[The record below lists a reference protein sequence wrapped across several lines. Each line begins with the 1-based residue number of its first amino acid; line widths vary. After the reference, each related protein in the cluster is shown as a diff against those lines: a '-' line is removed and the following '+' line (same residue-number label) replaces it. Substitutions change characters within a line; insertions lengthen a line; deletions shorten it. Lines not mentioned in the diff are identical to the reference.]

1 MDNDRPGHKRRAIS
15 LRHLLLAVPAALAML
30 SIGVLGV
37 ALAQAWQSRQE
48 AGLVRAADA
57 AGTNLLAAIHD
68 LILERVNTNAALA
81 TPAPASPPVRQR
93 IASYRTD
100 AERGF
105 AAALPTLAALD
116 FPDHDALLASI
127 RQQLDAAQALR
138 RRAEPALDQPRAARD
153 GDLVKAWMPGM
164 TALVD
169 ASVKAWI
176 AALHAASHADPEIT
190 RYAALKEL
198 AWVMR
203 EQAGFERSAIA
214 AAIASGQPFPSEMLP
229 RLTGFRA
236 QVAATWRVAQGLLD
250 NDPAIVEAVADA
262 RRQYFEGFQP
272 QADRMRDLIQQRAA
286 LPITDA
292 EWIDVTTP
300 QIDTLLTLV
309 KAAGVASGRAA
320 QRLEDAATHRMAL
333 TGTGMLAALSFA
345 ALCVLLVLR
354 RVTGPLR
361 RIAEATERLAAGKTD
376 IVVTDRD
383 RGDEMGALAEALEV
397 FRLAAIENRRL
408 ADEQEALRAAAEAG
422 KRSSLLAMAET
433 VEHETSAH
441 VDQFSTHTA
450 RIAGIADRMAGS
462 AARTDRNADAAA
474 TAAGHALASAEAV
487 AAATEQLSASIREIS
502 GQAGHSTAIVQAA
515 VRVGVEAGDSIA
527 ALTAQVGRIGAV
539 ATAIADIAGRTN
551 LLALN
556 ATIEAARAGEAGRG
570 FAVVASE
577 VKALATQTARAT
589 DEISRQVVEVRGAT
603 EAAVRAVAD
612 IGTAIGQVD
621 SVATAIAAAVE
632 QQQAATSEIAGRVT
646 EAAGA
651 ARAVSQRI
659 AEVSEDAKRTGQE
672 AAEVHGETDAL
683 AGNVA
688 ELRRTV
694 IRIVRS
700 STDYVDRRQAP
711 RYQLDLPCRL
721 SGAAGPPQPARLLDL
736 SAGGARLHGAP
747 AIPAGQ
753 RGTLLLSDPALALS
767 FEALGPDADSDKLR
781 VAFRLDP
788 ATAAAFAGVPQRLA
802 TRLTRAA

>member
-300 QIDTLLTLV
+300 QIDTLLTLGEM
-309 KAAGVASGRAA
+309 ATSMAHELSQPLASI
-320 QRLEDAATHRMAL
+320 
-333 TGTGMLAALSFA
+333 SFA
-345 ALCVLLVLR
+345 AQNAGRLLR
-354 RVTGPLR
+354 RNPSEVD
-361 RIAEATERLAAGKTD
+361 AVAGKLD
-376 IVVTDRD
+376 KIVGETQRAGRLIDHMRVFDPFFTTKPP
-383 RGDEMGALAEALEV
+383 GKGTGLGMAIVFGTVVEMGGSV
-397 FRLAAIENRRL
+397 
-408 ADEQEALRAAAEAG
+408 
-422 KRSSLLAMAET
+422 
-433 VEHETSAH
+433 
-441 VDQFSTHTA
+441 
-450 RIAGIADRMAGS
+450 S
-462 AARTDRNADAAA
+462 AANEN
-474 TAAGHALASAEAV
+474 G
-487 AAATEQLSASIREIS
+487 
-502 GQAGHSTAIVQAA
+502 G
-515 VRVGVEAGDSIA
+515 
-527 ALTAQVGRIGAV
+527 
-539 ATAIADIAGRTN
+539 
-551 LLALN
+551 
-556 ATIEAARAGEAGRG
+556 
-570 FAVVASE
+570 
-577 VKALATQTARAT
+577 
-589 DEISRQVVEVRGAT
+589 
-603 EAAVRAVAD
+603 
-612 IGTAIGQVD
+612 
-621 SVATAIAAAVE
+621 AAVE
-632 QQQAATSEIAGRVT
+632 IRLPAAPG
-646 EAAGA
+646 
-651 ARAVSQRI
+651 
-659 AEVSEDAKRTGQE
+659 D
-672 AAEVHGETDAL
+672 
-683 AGNVA
+683 
-688 ELRRTV
+688 
-694 IRIVRS
+694 
-700 STDYVDRRQAP
+700 
-711 RYQLDLPCRL
+711 
-721 SGAAGPPQPARLLDL
+721 
-736 SAGGARLHGAP
+736 
-747 AIPAGQ
+747 
-753 RGTLLLSDPALALS
+753 
-767 FEALGPDADSDKLR
+767 
-781 VAFRLDP
+781 
-788 ATAAAFAGVPQRLA
+788 
-802 TRLTRAA
+802 